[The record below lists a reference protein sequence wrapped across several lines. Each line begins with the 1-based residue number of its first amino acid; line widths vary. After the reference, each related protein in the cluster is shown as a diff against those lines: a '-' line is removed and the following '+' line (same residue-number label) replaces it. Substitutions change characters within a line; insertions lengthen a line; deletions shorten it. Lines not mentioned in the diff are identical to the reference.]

1 MARAQEEGGEFEERR
16 VTYTLEMDGR
26 FYLIENVPVR
36 VDLQTGEELY
46 SRRTVEQL
54 HRLIRG
60 GEKPVRVIETP
71 VFQFSG

>member
-1 MARAQEEGGEFEERR
+1 MTQASNTDDGFEERR

-46 SRRTVEQL
+46 SPQTVEQL
-54 HRLIRG
+54 YRTIRG
-60 GEKPVRVIETP
+60 GGKPVRVIETP

>member
-1 MARAQEEGGEFEERR
+1 MARTPITGDGFEERR
-16 VTYTLEMDGR
+16 VTYTLEMNGR

-46 SRRTVEQL
+46 SPRTVERL
-54 HRLIRG
+54 HRMIRG
-60 GEKPVRVIETP
+60 GEQPVRVIETP